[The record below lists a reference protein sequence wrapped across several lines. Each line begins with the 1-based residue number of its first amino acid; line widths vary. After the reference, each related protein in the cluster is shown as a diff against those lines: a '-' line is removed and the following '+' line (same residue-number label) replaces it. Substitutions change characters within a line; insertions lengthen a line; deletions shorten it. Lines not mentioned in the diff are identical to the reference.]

1 MKIDKQGFFISFE
14 GADGVGKTT
23 QITLL
28 IEYLKSKKR
37 ETFATREPGGTA
49 VGEKVREIL
58 LDPSMEM
65 EKRTETLLYLSA
77 RAEHV
82 EKIIL
87 PKVKDGIIVLSD
99 RFSDST
105 LVYQGMARG
114 LDVDTLIK
122 INNFA
127 TNGLLP
133 DLTFLLDAPV
143 ERLAKR
149 MQKRGKADRIEQEG
163 LKFQQ
168 LVREGFLQLAKSYLE
183 RIVVIDALESIGKI
197 QESIR
202 KSIDDKIFKNN

>member
-1 MKIDKQGFFISFE
+1 MKIDKQGFFVSFE

-183 RIVVIDALESIGKI
+183 RIVVIDALESIEKI
-197 QESIR
+197 QETIR
-202 KSIDDKIFKNN
+202 KSIDDKILKNN

>member
-87 PKVKDGIIVLSD
+87 PKVKDGIMVLSD

-168 LVREGFLQLAKSYLE
+168 LVREGFLQLAKRYLE
-183 RIVVIDALESIGKI
+183 RIVVIDALESIEKI

>member
-1 MKIDKQGFFISFE
+1 MKIDKQGFFVSFE

-183 RIVVIDALESIGKI
+183 RIVVIDALESIEKI

>member
-183 RIVVIDALESIGKI
+183 RIVVIDALESIEKI

>member
-114 LDVDTLIK
+114 LDVDALIK

-183 RIVVIDALESIGKI
+183 RIVVIDALESIEKI
-197 QESIR
+197 QETIR
-202 KSIDDKIFKNN
+202 KSIDDKILKNN